1 MSNQP
6 KWVLEKRLRELTGLS
21 HEQVRLRR
29 AQWIEGRQWKVGPDK
44 SFWYNVEAIDQWVD
58 QGAAA

>member
-21 HEQVRLRR
+21 HEQVRTRR
-29 AQWIEGRQWKVGPDK
+29 TQWIERM
-44 SFWYNVEAIDQWVD
+44 
-58 QGAAA
+58 

>member
-1 MSNQP
+1 MNAP

-21 HEQVRLRR
+21 HEQVRTRR
-29 AQWIEGRQWKVGPDK
+29 AQWIEGRQWKWGPDK
-44 SFWYNVEAIDQWVD
+44 AIWYNLEAIEQWVD